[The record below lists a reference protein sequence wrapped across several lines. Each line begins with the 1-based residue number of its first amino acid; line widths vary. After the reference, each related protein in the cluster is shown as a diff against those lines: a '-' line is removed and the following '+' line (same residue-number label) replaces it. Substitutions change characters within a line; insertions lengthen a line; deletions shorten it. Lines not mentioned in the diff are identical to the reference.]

1 MELNNTSNTNY
12 LANNSSRVNSNAP
25 FSAGNMHK
33 PSSMS
38 RAENR
43 LLVVEKISKYREEKL
58 KREFLK
64 IENELRIEDEKF

>member
-1 MELNNTSNTNY
+1 MKLNNTSNTNY
-12 LANNSSRVNSNAP
+12 LANNSSRVNSNVP

-43 LLVVEKISKYREEKL
+43 LLVIEKISKYREEKL